1 MGAAAAADDYR
12 WIGQITEDGAALR
25 YGIPES
31 DAIKIDF
38 HCDRATKKIAVSYEH
53 EPKDAKDGMR
63 LALRLSVKGRGAT
76 DSVAV
81 AVTGERL
88 ALDDKFVLQGEI
100 RTSPHCAAFSQPR
113 ASCWSRQAALRKK
126 FRSRA
131 QPVRHASFSQVVL
144 DLRAFLRGTGLSRA
158 LR

>member
-1 MGAAAAADDYR
+1 MKKALFAFVLWGLSLGAAVAADDYR

-38 HCDRATKKIAVSYEH
+38 HCDRATKKIVVSYEN

-63 LALRLSVKGRGAT
+63 LTLRLSIKGRGPA
-76 DSVAV
+76 DGVAV

-100 RTSPHCAAFSQPR
+100 RMSPQLRRILAAEGVLLAEAGGLAEEIPLKGAGRAARQLL
-113 ASCWSRQAALRKK
+113 ASC
-126 FRSRA
+126 
-131 QPVRHASFSQVVL
+131 P
-144 DLRAFLRGTGLSRA
+144 
-158 LR
+158 

>member
-1 MGAAAAADDYR
+1 MKKALFAFFLWGLSMGAAAAADDYR

-100 RTSPHCAAFSQPR
+100 RTSPPLRRILAAEGVLLVEAGGLAEEIPLKGAARAARQLL
-113 ASCWSRQAALRKK
+113 ASC
-126 FRSRA
+126 
-131 QPVRHASFSQVVL
+131 P
-144 DLRAFLRGTGLSRA
+144 
-158 LR
+158 

>member
-1 MGAAAAADDYR
+1 MKKALFAFLLWGLCCGAAAAADDYR

-25 YGIPES
+25 YGIPDS

-63 LALRLSVKGRGAT
+63 LTLRLSARGRGPA
-76 DSVAV
+76 DGIAFAV
-81 AVTGERL
+81 SGERL

-100 RTSPHCAAFSQPR
+100 RMSPQLRRILAADGVLRVEAGGLVEEIPLPGAGR
-113 ASCWSRQAALRKK
+113 AARQLFATC
-126 FRSRA
+126 
-131 QPVRHASFSQVVL
+131 P
-144 DLRAFLRGTGLSRA
+144 
-158 LR
+158 